1 MMDCLE
7 LRIPPLPQL
16 ITAGHGLWLP
26 GMQHFRRQFDV
37 YDLIYVKQ
45 GALHMTEEDRAYVL
59 EDGQLLL
66 LEAGKTHWG
75 HRVTDVPTELYWVHF
90 AHPHP
95 PKLQH
100 SGDILWSSPLRRGT
114 DEDVTPLDQSMFLPK
129 TATIDPGL
137 LVPLLDQVVEL
148 GSSLSLH
155 NALRWHIAGAELFE
169 RLQQVVMSELSSRSY
184 YLSECAVQYL
194 RDHLDQPFDSRQMES
209 ELHYHFDYISRCL
222 RQYTGM
228 SPLQYL
234 HQLQIERARTLL
246 VTTGLSVQEIG
257 ERVGQTN
264 GNYFIRLFRKHLG
277 CPPGVYRSRFQ
288 NRA

>member
-1 MMDCLE
+1 MDCLE

-16 ITAGHGLWLP
+16 ITAGHGIWAP
-26 GMQHFRRQFDV
+26 GTQHFRRTFDV

-45 GALHMTEEDRAYVL
+45 GALYMTEEDQAYVL

-66 LEAGKTHWG
+66 LEAGRTHWG
-75 HRVTDVPTELYWVHF
+75 HQVTDVPTELYWVHF
-90 AHPHP
+90 AHPHS
-95 PKLQH
+95 PKAQR
-100 SGDILWSSPLRRGT
+100 GDDIPWSSPLRRGT
-114 DEDVTPLDQSMFLPK
+114 DEDVAPSDQSMFLPK
-129 TATIDPGL
+129 TATVDPGL
-137 LVPLLDQVVEL
+137 LVPLLDQIVEL
-148 GSSLSLH
+148 GSTLSLQ

-169 RLQQVVMSELSSRSY
+169 RLQRVVMAELSSRSF

-194 RDHLDQPFDSRQMES
+194 RDHMAQPFDSRQMES

-234 HQLQIERARTLL
+234 HRLQIERARTLL
-246 VTTGLSVQEIG
+246 VTTGLSIQEIG
-257 ERVGQTN
+257 EQVGQPN

-277 CPPGVYRSRFQ
+277 CPPGVYRGRFQ